1 MDKEIQAMVG
11 CEGKSDLNFC
21 LEKLVWKYSTMLVEY
36 STQVLSKAGKPL
48 HGFSLARRPKNLF
61 LSSD

>member
-1 MDKEIQAMVG
+1 MDKEIQAMVRG
-11 CEGKSDLNFC
+11 VRGKSDLNFC

-48 HGFSLARRPKNLF
+48 HGFSLARRPKTF
-61 LSSD
+61 PVI

>member
-21 LEKLVWKYSTMLVEY
+21 LEKLIWKYSTMLVEY
-36 STQVLSKAGKPL
+36 STQLLSKAGKPL
-48 HGFSLARRPKNLF
+48 HGFSLARRPKTF
-61 LSSD
+61 PVI